1 MYNQLNIHTKNNN
14 NRKKVSS
21 KSEQSNHIQ
30 YAFSPMKKVSTY
42 QILMMEYYYYL
53 EIYILLILI
62 IKVLQF
68 KRKIEKIK

>member
-1 MYNQLNIHTKNNN
+1 M
-14 NRKKVSS
+14 SS

-53 EIYILLILI
+53 KIYTLLILI
-62 IKVLQF
+62 IKVCNL
-68 KRKIEKIK
+68 KEK